1 MLKSVLKVATV
12 LSIIFILNSCSDNS
26 KQENKSLSLEISKL
40 KKEQSVLEKNK
51 EVVTKFYQE
60 FFGDLNFDSANKYI
74 GDVYIQHNPALADG
88 KEALI
93 AAAKIWFNGAPNKT
107 IRFNLV
113 VAEAD
118 LVFVQI
124 IEESNG
130 NKFSTMDVFR
140 VTDEKISEH
149 WDAFATFKKNAESQ
163 NDNPL
168 F

>member
-1 MLKSVLKVATV
+1 MLKSVFKVATI
-12 LSIIFILNSCSDNS
+12 LSILFFLNSCSDNS
-26 KQENKSLSLEISKL
+26 NEGISE
-40 KKEQSVLEKNK
+40 EQSTLQGNK
-51 EVVTKFYQE
+51 EIVMNFYQE
-60 FFGDLNFDSANKYI
+60 FFGSLNFDSANKYI

-93 AAAKIWFNGAPNKT
+93 EAAKNWFADAPTKT

-113 VAEAD
+113 IAEDD

-124 IEESNG
+124 IEEING
-130 NKFSTMDVFR
+130 NRFSTMDVFR
-140 VTDEKISEH
+140 VTNGKISEH
-149 WDAFATFKKNAESQ
+149 WDAFATFRKDDVSQ